1 MVFYIEILVRFL
13 NFYFINFMKKTR
25 LFQITPVPEI
35 KKKMLDN
42 ISIVLMEP
50 KYPENIGAAARC
62 AMNMG
67 ISRLIVIRSEAP
79 DQEKMLKMAT
89 HKAAGLIKGLKRFR
103 NLDEALGPFPHVV
116 GTTAR
121 QGRKRRIE
129 NSPRFMLDT
138 ILPLLENNQVA
149 LLFGPENR
157 GLTNDDLKYCQTTV
171 TIPTADFSSLN
182 LAQAVAIL
190 CYELYWGVMYFGKDL
205 HSAPK
210 LATSH
215 ELEGMYEH
223 VEKMLNRIGF
233 LRTDDSSYWIRN
245 IRHFLGRVGLRA
257 KEARI
262 IRGFCRQFLWYEEQ
276 LKKSGPDTLRN
287 ENFRISLDAELNEEG
302 EEDSVQRVFHK
313 RSK

>member
-1 MVFYIEILVRFL
+1 MT
-13 NFYFINFMKKTR
+13 KTNKSNKNHP
-25 LFQITPVPEI
+25 L
-35 KKKMLDN
+35 LDN
-42 ISIVLMEP
+42 IAIVLMEP

-67 ISRLIVIRSEAP
+67 ISRLIVVRIDSP

-89 HKAAGLIKGLKRFR
+89 HKAAHLIEDLTCFT
-103 NLDEALGPFPHVV
+103 NLEEALAPFSHVV

-129 NSPRFMLDT
+129 NSPRYMLDS

-149 LLFGPENR
+149 LLFGPEDR
-157 GLTNDDLKYCQTTV
+157 GLTNEDLKYCQTKV

-190 CYELYWGVMYFGKDL
+190 CYELYWGVMCSDKVMQ
-205 HSAPK
+205 SSPK
-210 LATSH
+210 LASSY

-223 VEKMLNRIGF
+223 VEKLLNQIGF
-233 LRTDDSSYWIRN
+233 LRTNDSTYWIRN
-245 IRHFLGRVGLRA
+245 IRNFLGRVGLHA

-262 IRGFCRQFLWYEEQ
+262 IRGFCRQFLWYDNQ
-276 LKKSGPDTLRN
+276 LKKHEAGSAPG
-287 ENFRISLDAELNEEG
+287 ENYHVLPDAESNRD
-302 EEDSVQRVFHK
+302 EEDLSN
-313 RSK
+313 

>member
-1 MVFYIEILVRFL
+1 MPQAKEHLL
-13 NFYFINFMKKTR
+13 N
-25 LFQITPVPEI
+25 
-35 KKKMLDN
+35 N
-42 ISIVLMEP
+42 IAIVLMKP

-67 ISRLIVIRSEAP
+67 ISHLIVVCDESP
-79 DQEKMLKMAT
+79 DQQKMLKMAT
-89 HKAAGLIKGLKRFR
+89 HKAAHLIEKMKQVG
-103 NLDEALGPFPHVV
+103 NLRDALEPFSYVV

-129 NSPRFMLDT
+129 NSPRLMLDT
-138 ILPLLENNQVA
+138 ILPLLKNNKVA

-190 CYELYWGVMYFGKDL
+190 CYELYWGIMYSGKKL
-205 HSAPK
+205 HSSPK
-210 LATSH
+210 MATSH

-223 VEKMLNRIGF
+223 VEKLLSRIGF

-245 IRHFLGRVGLRA
+245 IRNFLGRVGLRA

-262 IRGFCRQFLWYEEQ
+262 IRGFCRQFLWYEDQ
-276 LKKSGPDTLRN
+276 LRKHGVQPAGSD
-287 ENFRISLDAELNEEG
+287 NFDFSLDAEQNG
-302 EEDSVQRVFHK
+302 EEKKNSD
-313 RSK
+313 

>member
-1 MVFYIEILVRFL
+1 MPDILHQTQNL
-13 NFYFINFMKKTR
+13 
-25 LFQITPVPEI
+25 
-35 KKKMLDN
+35 LDN
-42 ISIVLMEP
+42 IAIVLMQP

-67 ISRLIVIRSEAP
+67 ISRLIVVHNDAP

-89 HKAAGLIKGLKRFR
+89 HKAAHIIEGLQRFISLK
-103 NLDEALGPFPHVV
+103 EALAPFSHVV

-129 NSPRFMLDT
+129 NSPRHMMDT
-138 ILPLLENNQVA
+138 ILPLLEKNQVA
-149 LLFGPENR
+149 LLFGPEHR

-190 CYELYWGVMYFGKDL
+190 CYEIYWSVMYSGRIMQPG
-205 HSAPK
+205 PK
-210 LATSH
+210 LASSS
-215 ELEGMYEH
+215 ELEGMFDH
-223 VEKMLNRIGF
+223 VEKLLNQIGF

-245 IRHFLGRVGLRA
+245 IRQFLGRVGLRA

-262 IRGFCRQFLWYEEQ
+262 IRGFCRQFLWYDEQ
-276 LKKSGPDTLRN
+276 KK
-287 ENFRISLDAELNEEG
+287 E
-302 EEDSVQRVFHK
+302 K
-313 RSK
+313 RS

>member
-1 MVFYIEILVRFL
+1 MTKTTACNKTQQML
-13 NFYFINFMKKTR
+13 N
-25 LFQITPVPEI
+25 
-35 KKKMLDN
+35 N
-42 ISIVLMEP
+42 IAIVLMAP

-67 ISRLIVIRSEAP
+67 ISRLIVVHDEAP

-89 HKAAGLIKGLKRFR
+89 HKAAHLIASLKRFKH
-103 NLDEALGPFPHVV
+103 LDEALEPFSHVV

-138 ILPLLENNQVA
+138 ILPLLESNQVA

-190 CYELYWGVMYFGKDL
+190 SYELYWGIMYSGKDL
-205 HSAPK
+205 NSSPK
-210 LATSH
+210 LATSR

-223 VEKMLNRIGF
+223 LEKLLNQIGF

-245 IRHFLGRVGLRA
+245 IRHFLGRVKLRA

-262 IRGFCRQFLWYEEQ
+262 IRGFCRQFLWYEDQ
-276 LKKSGPDTLRN
+276 LKKQGIEVAGS
-287 ENFRISLDAELNEEG
+287 ENFALSLDAEENREE
-302 EEDSVQRVFHK
+302 S
-313 RSK
+313 

>member
-1 MVFYIEILVRFL
+1 
-13 NFYFINFMKKTR
+13 
-25 LFQITPVPEI
+25 
-35 KKKMLDN
+35 MLDN
-42 ISIVLMEP
+42 ITIVLMEP

-67 ISRLIVIRSEAP
+67 ISRLIIVRNEAP

-89 HKAAGLIKGLKRFR
+89 HKAAHLIENLERFT
-103 NLDEALGPFPHVV
+103 DIKKALAPFSCVV

-129 NSPRFMLDT
+129 NSPRYMLDT
-138 ILPLLENNQVA
+138 ILPLLANNQVA
-149 LLFGPENR
+149 LMFGPEHR

-190 CYELYWGVMYFGKDL
+190 CYELYWGVMYSEKVIKP
-205 HSAPK
+205 SPK
-210 LATSH
+210 LANSH

-223 VEKMLNRIGF
+223 MEEMLNTIGF
-233 LRTDDSSYWIRN
+233 LRTNDTSYWIRN
-245 IRHFLGRVGLRA
+245 IRHFLGRVSLRA

-262 IRGFCRQFLWYEEQ
+262 IRGFCRSFLWYNEQ
-276 LKKSGPDTLRN
+276 QKK
-287 ENFRISLDAELNEEG
+287 E
-302 EEDSVQRVFHK
+302 
-313 RSK
+313 